1 MFNYLLI
8 FFVFI
13 IGSYSNINAETLKS
27 ALSNAYLN
35 NPIINSKRAELRSL
49 DENGADYIHIDIM
62 DGHYV
67 PNITFGPNIVK
78 SLRKVTSKILDVHLM
93 IKPVKQ
99 YINEFIEARSDIISF
114 HPEADDNPEEIIKMI
129 SDAEIKAGIAIH
141 PKVNIADIDHLFS
154 KVQQIIVMTVTPGFG
169 GQKFMHEQVKKI
181 KDLDEIRKNNN
192 YNYEIAVDGG
202 VNNENAKICKDNGAD
217 VLAVGSYLLS
227 QNQNNYY
234 EIINSLR

>member
-1 MFNYLLI
+1 MIKISPSILSADI
-8 FFVFI
+8 
-13 IGSYSNINAETLKS
+13 LK
-27 ALSNAYLN
+27 L
-35 NPIINSKRAELRSL
+35 EEEVRSL
-49 DENGADYIHIDIM
+49 DLNGADYIHIDIM

-99 YINEFIEARSDIISF
+99 YINEFVEAGSDIITF

-141 PKVNIADIDHLFS
+141 PKVNIEDIDHLFS

-169 GQKFMHEQVKKI
+169 GQKFMHDQVQKI

-202 VNNENAKICKDNGAD
+202 VNNENAKICKDNGAN

-227 QNQNNYY
+227 QNQNNYNK
-234 EIINSLR
+234 IINSLR

>member
-1 MFNYLLI
+1 MIKISPSILSADILKLEEEVKLLD
-8 FFVFI
+8 
-13 IGSYSNINAETLKS
+13 K
-27 ALSNAYLN
+27 
-35 NPIINSKRAELRSL
+35 
-49 DENGADYIHIDIM
+49 NGADYIHIDIM

-93 IKPVKQ
+93 IKPVEK
-99 YINEFIEARSDIISF
+99 YINEFVEAGSDIITF

-141 PKVNIADIDHLFS
+141 PNVNVADIDHLFS

-169 GQKFMHEQVKKI
+169 GQKFMHEQVQKI

-227 QNQNNYY
+227 QNQNNYNK
-234 EIINSLR
+234 IINSLR

>member
-1 MFNYLLI
+1 MIKISPSILSADILKLEEEVKLLD
-8 FFVFI
+8 
-13 IGSYSNINAETLKS
+13 K
-27 ALSNAYLN
+27 
-35 NPIINSKRAELRSL
+35 
-49 DENGADYIHIDIM
+49 NGADYIHIDIM

-93 IKPVKQ
+93 IKPVKK
-99 YINEFIEARSDIISF
+99 YINEFVEAGSDIITF

-141 PKVNIADIDHLFS
+141 PKVNITDIDHLFS

-169 GQKFMHEQVKKI
+169 GQKFMHDQVQKI

-202 VNNENAKICKDNGAD
+202 VNNENAKICKDNGAN

-227 QNQNNYY
+227 QNQNNYN

>member
-1 MFNYLLI
+1 MIKISPSILSVDI
-8 FFVFI
+8 
-13 IGSYSNINAETLKS
+13 LK
-27 ALSNAYLN
+27 LEEEV
-35 NPIINSKRAELRSL
+35 RFL
-49 DENGADYIHIDIM
+49 DLNGADYIHIDIM

-78 SLRKVTSKILDVHLM
+78 SLRKITSKILDVHLM
-93 IKPVKQ
+93 IKPVKK
-99 YINEFIEARSDIISF
+99 YINEFVEAGSDIITF

-169 GQKFMHEQVKKI
+169 GQKFMHDQVQKI

-227 QNQNNYY
+227 QNQNNYS

>member
-1 MFNYLLI
+1 MIKISPSILSADILKLEEEVKLLD
-8 FFVFI
+8 
-13 IGSYSNINAETLKS
+13 K
-27 ALSNAYLN
+27 
-35 NPIINSKRAELRSL
+35 
-49 DENGADYIHIDIM
+49 NGADYIHIDIM

-99 YINEFIEARSDIISF
+99 YINEFVVAGSDIITF
-114 HPEADDNPEEIIKMI
+114 HPEADHNPEEIIKMI

-141 PKVNIADIDHLFS
+141 PKVNIADIDHLLS

-169 GQKFMHEQVKKI
+169 GQKFMHDQVQKI

-192 YNYEIAVDGG
+192 YNYDIAVDGG
-202 VNNENAKICKDNGAD
+202 VNNENAKICKENGAN

-227 QNQNNYY
+227 QNQNNYNK
-234 EIINSLR
+234 IINSLR

>member
-1 MFNYLLI
+1 MIKISPSILSADILKLEEEVKLLD
-8 FFVFI
+8 
-13 IGSYSNINAETLKS
+13 K
-27 ALSNAYLN
+27 
-35 NPIINSKRAELRSL
+35 
-49 DENGADYIHIDIM
+49 NGADYIHIDIM

-78 SLRKVTSKILDVHLM
+78 SLRKLTAKILDVHLM
-93 IKPVKQ
+93 IKPVKK
-99 YINEFIEARSDIISF
+99 YINEFVEAGSDIITF
-114 HPEADDNPEEIIKMI
+114 HPEADDNPKEIIKMI

-169 GQKFMHEQVKKI
+169 GQKFMHDQVQKI

-202 VNNENAKICKDNGAD
+202 VNNENAKICKDNGVD

>member
-1 MFNYLLI
+1 MIKISPSILSADI
-8 FFVFI
+8 
-13 IGSYSNINAETLKS
+13 LK
-27 ALSNAYLN
+27 L
-35 NPIINSKRAELRSL
+35 EEEVRSL
-49 DENGADYIHIDIM
+49 DLNGADYIHIDIM

-93 IKPVKQ
+93 IKPVKK
-99 YINEFIEARSDIISF
+99 YINEFVEAGSDIITF

-129 SDAEIKAGIAIH
+129 SDAKIKAGIAIH
-141 PKVNIADIDHLFS
+141 PKVNITDIDHLFS
-154 KVQQIIVMTVTPGFG
+154 KVQQIIVMTVKPGFG
-169 GQKFMHEQVKKI
+169 GQKFMHDQVQKI

-202 VNNENAKICKDNGAD
+202 VNNKNAKICKDNGAD

-227 QNQNNYY
+227 QNQNNYN
-234 EIINSLR
+234 EIINSLK

>member
-1 MFNYLLI
+1 MIKISPSILSADI
-8 FFVFI
+8 
-13 IGSYSNINAETLKS
+13 LK
-27 ALSNAYLN
+27 L
-35 NPIINSKRAELRSL
+35 EEEVRSL
-49 DENGADYIHIDIM
+49 DLSGADYIHIDIM

-93 IKPVKQ
+93 IKPVKK
-99 YINEFIEARSDIISF
+99 YINEFVEAGSDIITL

-141 PKVNIADIDHLFS
+141 PEVNIADIDHLFS

-169 GQKFMHEQVKKI
+169 GQKFMHDQVQKI
-181 KDLDEIRKNNN
+181 KDLDEIRKNDN

-227 QNQNNYY
+227 QNQNNYS
-234 EIINSLR
+234 EILKSLR

>member
-1 MFNYLLI
+1 MIKISPSILSADILKLEEEVKLLD
-8 FFVFI
+8 
-13 IGSYSNINAETLKS
+13 K
-27 ALSNAYLN
+27 
-35 NPIINSKRAELRSL
+35 
-49 DENGADYIHIDIM
+49 NGADYIHIDIM

-99 YINEFIEARSDIISF
+99 YINNFVEAGSNIITF

-141 PKVNIADIDHLFS
+141 PNVNIADIDHLFS

-169 GQKFMHEQVKKI
+169 GQKFMHDQVQKI

-227 QNQNNYY
+227 QNQKNYN

>member
-1 MFNYLLI
+1 MIKISPSILSADI
-8 FFVFI
+8 
-13 IGSYSNINAETLKS
+13 LK
-27 ALSNAYLN
+27 L
-35 NPIINSKRAELRSL
+35 EEEVRSL
-49 DENGADYIHIDIM
+49 DLNGADYIHIDIM

-78 SLRKVTSKILDVHLM
+78 SLKKVTSKILDVHLM

-141 PKVNIADIDHLFS
+141 PKVNILDIDHLFNQ
-154 KVQQIIVMTVTPGFG
+154 VQQIIVMTVKPGFG
-169 GQKFMHEQVKKI
+169 GQKFMYDQVQKI

-192 YNYEIAVDGG
+192 YKYEIAVDGG
-202 VNNENAKICKDNGAD
+202 VNNENARICKDNGAD

-227 QNQNNYY
+227 QNQNSYN

>member
-1 MFNYLLI
+1 MIKISPSILSVDILKLEEEVKLLD
-8 FFVFI
+8 
-13 IGSYSNINAETLKS
+13 K
-27 ALSNAYLN
+27 
-35 NPIINSKRAELRSL
+35 
-49 DENGADYIHIDIM
+49 NGADYIHIDIM

-99 YINEFIEARSDIISF
+99 YINEFVEAGSDIITF

-227 QNQNNYY
+227 QNQNSYN

>member
-1 MFNYLLI
+1 MIKISPSILSADI
-8 FFVFI
+8 
-13 IGSYSNINAETLKS
+13 LK
-27 ALSNAYLN
+27 L
-35 NPIINSKRAELRSL
+35 EEEVRSL

-93 IKPVKQ
+93 IKPVKK
-99 YINEFIEARSDIISF
+99 YINEFVEAGSDIITF

-141 PKVNIADIDHLFS
+141 PKVNISDIDHLFNQ
-154 KVQQIIVMTVTPGFG
+154 VQQIIVMKVTPGFG
-169 GQKFMHEQVKKI
+169 GQKFMHDQVQKI

-217 VLAVGSYLLS
+217 VLAIGSYLLS
-227 QNQNNYY
+227 QNQINYS

>member
-1 MFNYLLI
+1 MIKISPSILSADI
-8 FFVFI
+8 
-13 IGSYSNINAETLKS
+13 LK
-27 ALSNAYLN
+27 L
-35 NPIINSKRAELRSL
+35 EEEVRSL
-49 DENGADYIHIDIM
+49 DLNGADYIHIDIM

-93 IKPVKQ
+93 IKPVKK
-99 YINEFIEARSDIISF
+99 YINEFVEAGSDIITF

-141 PKVNIADIDHLFS
+141 PKVNITDIDHLFS

-169 GQKFMHEQVKKI
+169 GQKFMHDQVQKI

-192 YNYEIAVDGG
+192 YNYDIAVDGG
-202 VNNENAKICKDNGAD
+202 VNNENAKICKDNGAN

-227 QNQNNYY
+227 QNQNNYS
-234 EIINSLR
+234 EIIKSLK

>member
-1 MFNYLLI
+1 MIKISPSILSADILKLEEEVKLLD
-8 FFVFI
+8 
-13 IGSYSNINAETLKS
+13 K
-27 ALSNAYLN
+27 
-35 NPIINSKRAELRSL
+35 
-49 DENGADYIHIDIM
+49 NGADYIHIDIM

-93 IKPVKQ
+93 IKPVEK
-99 YINEFIEARSDIISF
+99 YINEFVEAGSDIITF

-141 PKVNIADIDHLFS
+141 PKVNIADIDHLLS

-169 GQKFMHEQVKKI
+169 GQKFMYDQVQKI

-234 EIINSLR
+234 EIINSLK

>member
-1 MFNYLLI
+1 MIKISPSIL
-8 FFVFI
+8 
-13 IGSYSNINAETLKS
+13 SANILK
-27 ALSNAYLN
+27 L
-35 NPIINSKRAELRSL
+35 EEEVRSL
-49 DENGADYIHIDIM
+49 DLNGADYIHIDIM

-93 IKPVKQ
+93 IKPVKK
-99 YINEFIEARSDIISF
+99 YINEFVEAGSDIITF

-141 PKVNIADIDHLFS
+141 PEVNIADIDHLFS

-169 GQKFMHEQVKKI
+169 GQKFMHDQVQKI

-192 YNYEIAVDGG
+192 YNYDIAVDGG
-202 VNNENAKICKDNGAD
+202 VNNENAKICKDNGAN

-227 QNQNNYY
+227 QNQNNYNK
-234 EIINSLR
+234 IINSLR

>member
-1 MFNYLLI
+1 MIKISPSILSADILKLEEEVKLLD
-8 FFVFI
+8 
-13 IGSYSNINAETLKS
+13 K
-27 ALSNAYLN
+27 
-35 NPIINSKRAELRSL
+35 
-49 DENGADYIHIDIM
+49 NGADYIHIDIM

-99 YINEFIEARSDIISF
+99 YINEFAEAGSDIITF
-114 HPEADDNPEEIIKMI
+114 HPEADDKPEEIIKMI

-141 PKVNIADIDHLFS
+141 PEVNIADIDHLFS

-169 GQKFMHEQVKKI
+169 GQKFMHDQVQKI
-181 KDLDEIRKNNN
+181 KDLDEIRKNNS

-202 VNNENAKICKDNGAD
+202 VNNENAIICKDNGAN

-227 QNQNNYY
+227 QNQNNYN

>member
-1 MFNYLLI
+1 MIKISPSILSADI
-8 FFVFI
+8 
-13 IGSYSNINAETLKS
+13 LK
-27 ALSNAYLN
+27 L
-35 NPIINSKRAELRSL
+35 EEEVRSL
-49 DENGADYIHIDIM
+49 DLNGADYIHIDIM

-78 SLRKVTSKILDVHLM
+78 SLRKITSKILDVHLM

-99 YINEFIEARSDIISF
+99 YINDFIEAGSDIITF

-141 PKVNIADIDHLFS
+141 PKVNITDIDHLFS

-169 GQKFMHEQVKKI
+169 GQKFMHDQVQKI

-202 VNNENAKICKDNGAD
+202 VNIENAKICKDNGAN
-217 VLAVGSYLLS
+217 VLAVGSFLLT
-227 QNQNNYY
+227 QNQDNYN

>member
-1 MFNYLLI
+1 MIKISPSILSADILKLEEEVKLLD
-8 FFVFI
+8 
-13 IGSYSNINAETLKS
+13 K
-27 ALSNAYLN
+27 
-35 NPIINSKRAELRSL
+35 
-49 DENGADYIHIDIM
+49 NGADYIHIDIM

-99 YINEFIEARSDIISF
+99 YINDFVEAGSDIISF

-141 PKVNIADIDHLFS
+141 PDVDIANIDHLFS

-169 GQKFMHEQVKKI
+169 GQKFMHDQVQKI

-202 VNNENAKICKDNGAD
+202 INNENAKISKDNGAD

-227 QNQNNYY
+227 QNQNNYNK
-234 EIINSLR
+234 IINSLR

>member
-1 MFNYLLI
+1 MIKISPSILSADILKLEEEVKLLD
-8 FFVFI
+8 
-13 IGSYSNINAETLKS
+13 K
-27 ALSNAYLN
+27 
-35 NPIINSKRAELRSL
+35 
-49 DENGADYIHIDIM
+49 NGADYIHIDIM

-93 IKPVKQ
+93 IKPVKK
-99 YINEFIEARSDIISF
+99 YINEFLEAGSDIITF
-114 HPEADDNPEEIIKMI
+114 HPEADENPEEIIKII

-141 PKVNIADIDHLFS
+141 PEVNIADIDHLFS

-169 GQKFMHEQVKKI
+169 GQKFMHDQVQKI

-227 QNQNNYY
+227 QNQNSYN

>member
-1 MFNYLLI
+1 MIKISPSIL
-8 FFVFI
+8 
-13 IGSYSNINAETLKS
+13 SANILK
-27 ALSNAYLN
+27 L
-35 NPIINSKRAELRSL
+35 EEEVRSL
-49 DENGADYIHIDIM
+49 DKNGADYIHIDIM

-99 YINEFIEARSDIISF
+99 YINEFIEAGSDIITF
-114 HPEADDNPEEIIKMI
+114 HPEVDDNPEEIIKKI
-129 SDAEIKAGIAIH
+129 LDAKIKAGIAIH
-141 PKVNIADIDHLFS
+141 PKVNIADIDHLFN

-169 GQKFMHEQVKKI
+169 GQKFMHDQVQKI

-202 VNNENAKICKDNGAD
+202 VNNENAKICKNNGAN
-217 VLAVGSYLLS
+217 VLLS
-227 QNQNNYY
+227 L
-234 EIINSLR
+234 IHI